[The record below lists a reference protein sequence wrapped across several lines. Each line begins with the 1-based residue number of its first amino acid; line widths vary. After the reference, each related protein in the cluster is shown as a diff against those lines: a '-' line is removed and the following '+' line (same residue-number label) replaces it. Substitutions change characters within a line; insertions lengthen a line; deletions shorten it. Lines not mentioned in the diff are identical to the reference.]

1 MPQYK
6 YTVAM
11 SCSGCSNAVNRA
23 LSKLEGVDKIDID
36 LEKQLVVVD
45 TDLPQEAV
53 TQTIAKTGKAVTPLA

>member
-1 MPQYK
+1 
-6 YTVAM
+6 M

>member
-1 MPQYK
+1 
-6 YTVAM
+6 M

-36 LEKQLVVVD
+36 LEKQLVIVD
-45 TDLPQEAV
+45 TGLPQETV